1 MSNTTKRF
9 VLAEYPKGEITESTY
24 KLTEAPVPAVG
35 DDEIRVKTSIWSV
48 DPYLRLWLQKLPL
61 GQPVVSGQVG
71 EIVESKASGYKV
83 GDKVNFYGAWAQE
96 QVVNVKSEALRLRK
110 VDDSVPLSLYIGIL
124 GMPGH
129 TAWCGLHEAA
139 QFKKGDIVLVS
150 GAAGAVGSLV
160 GQLAKQGGAKL
171 VVGTAGGPEKC
182 KLLTE
187 KYGFDAAIDYKQ
199 FTTQEAV
206 AAELKRISPDGFD
219 LYFDNTGGH
228 VSDAF
233 YDVVRKFGRVAI
245 CGSIAN
251 YNSDNPEAA
260 AAAKQALVWT
270 KLIYTS
276 VSVKGFVVS
285 DYRDKVPAADKELTK
300 LFKDGKIQFEETFSD
315 GFETLPQALADML
328 KGKNSGKMVVRA

>member
-96 QVVNVKSEALRLRK
+96 QVVNVKNEALRLRK

-182 KLLTE
+182 KLLTD

-199 FTTQEAV
+199 FATQEAV
-206 AAELKRISPDGFD
+206 AAELKRLSPDGFD
-219 LYFDNTGGH
+219 VYFDNTGGH

-233 YDVVRKFGRVAI
+233 YDVVRKFGRAAI

-251 YNSDNPEAA
+251 YNDSYDKSNKLTQP
-260 AAAKQALVWT
+260 LLWT

-276 VSVKGFVVS
+276 VSIKGFIVF
-285 DYRDKVPAADKELTK
+285 DYAAETPKADKELTK
-300 LFKDGKIQFEETFSD
+300 LFKDGKIKYEETFSN
-315 GFETLPQALADML
+315 GFETLPQSLIGL
-328 KGKNSGKMVVRA
+328 FHGKNSGKMVVRA